1 MKKRALLLRE
11 KMGLELISVA
21 MHAPPSLHKNK
32 IERQSAFEH
41 KVFSMLYFFLTPVI
55 LDFESNESRI

>member
-1 MKKRALLLRE
+1 
-11 KMGLELISVA
+11 MG
-21 MHAPPSLHKNK
+21 HYSLHKNK

-41 KVFSMLYFFLTPVI
+41 KVFSMLYFFPTPVI